1 MAKSK
6 TKKNYEFTT
15 GDGKYEFK
23 VLKSSDGKGHSIGG
37 FYPVVMQTENGV
49 QRLTRKQ
56 TEKMCLEIAI
66 DSGWFPVADGN
77 K

>member
-1 MAKSK
+1 ME
-6 TKKNYEFTT
+6 TKKNYQFKT

-23 VLKSSDGKGHSIGG
+23 VLKSADGKGHSIGG
-37 FYPVVMQTENGV
+37 FYPVVMQTEKGV

-66 DSGWFPVADGN
+66 ANGWFPVADGN